1 MAQQKWLIVC
11 FLCFVVLYFP
21 VNPANSQSNN
31 DLVNRIKRLESE
43 MSDLNRHLF
52 SEKRAV
58 ESPSS
63 QKATETTYRPLS
75 EKAGRAVGVPAHQ
88 SAAAQNIVKLQ
99 RLEAL
104 VRSLQGVSE
113 ELNNRIDK
121 LVGDL
126 DRRLAVLET
135 DSPSKNKIIARQKGE
150 SSKQIT
156 VVSNAKQVS
165 NAKEASKSGILG
177 YLPNTVNK
185 KKTNDLGVAK
195 AISSTGS
202 EKVNKK
208 TSLLPVGT
216 PSERYKHAFQYL
228 RKREYKKAEAAL
240 LEFINT
246 HSDDPLAANANYWL
260 AKTFYTRGLYDK
272 AAEIFITGYE
282 KYSTSPKT
290 ADNLLGLGF
299 SLVRLK
305 RPEDACL
312 AFGQLLNEFPQLAS
326 STKRK
331 AKTESKRLGC
341 KG

>member
-1 MAQQKWLIVC
+1 
-11 FLCFVVLYFP
+11 
-21 VNPANSQSNN
+21 
-31 DLVNRIKRLESE
+31 

-58 ESPSS
+58 GSTSS

-88 SAAAQNIVKLQ
+88 SAAARNIVKLQ

-135 DSPSKNKIIARQKGE
+135 GSPLKNKIIGRQKDE
-150 SSKQIT
+150 SPKQIT
-156 VVSNAKQVS
+156 AVS
-165 NAKEASKSGILG
+165 NAKEVSKPGVLG
-177 YLPNTVNK
+177 YLPNSDNK
-185 KKTNDLGVAK
+185 KKTDNLGVTTAL
-195 AISSTGS
+195 SSVGS
-202 EKVNKK
+202 KKVNKQ

-216 PSERYKHAFQYL
+216 PNERYKHAFQYL
-228 RKREYKKAEAAL
+228 RKREYKKAEVAL

-312 AFGQLLNEFPQLAS
+312 AFGQLLNKFPQLAS
-326 STKRK
+326 ETKRK
-331 AKTESKRLGC
+331 AVTESKKIGC

>member
-1 MAQQKWLIVC
+1 MAQQKRLIACV
-11 FLCFVVLYFP
+11 LCFVVLCFSA
-21 VNPANSQSNN
+21 NRANSQSNN
-31 DLVNRIKRLESE
+31 DLLNRISRLESE

-63 QKATETTYRPLS
+63 QDGSKATSNSLVVKS
-75 EKAGRAVGVPAHQ
+75 GRAVEFSSHQ
-88 SAAAQNIVKLQ
+88 SAAAQNIIKLQ

-121 LVGDL
+121 LVSDL

-135 DSPSKNKIIARQKGE
+135 DAPFKDKAIARQQVE
-150 SSKQIT
+150 SPNAIA
-156 VVSNAKQVS
+156 VVSNAK
-165 NAKEASKSGILG
+165 EESKSGVLG
-177 YLPNTVNK
+177 YLPDPVNK
-185 KKTNDLGVAK
+185 KKTSNLGSTKV
-195 AISSTGS
+195 ISSLS
-202 EKVNKK
+202 PQKVNKK
-208 TSLLPVGT
+208 ASLLPAGT

-228 RKREYKKAEAAL
+228 RKRDYKKAEAAL
-240 LEFINT
+240 LEFINA
-246 HSDDPLAANANYWL
+246 HADDPLAANANYWL
-260 AKTFYTRGLYDK
+260 GKTFYTRGLYDK

-290 ADNLLGLGF
+290 ADSLLGLGF

-326 STKRK
+326 STKKK
-331 AKTESKRLGC
+331 AVTESKRIGC

>member
-1 MAQQKWLIVC
+1 MAQQKWLIARV
-11 FLCFVVLYFP
+11 LCFVVLYFSA
-21 VNPANSQSNN
+21 NTANSQSNN
-31 DLVNRIKRLESE
+31 DLLNRINRLESE

-52 SEKRAV
+52 SKKRTV
-58 ESPSS
+58 GSPSS
-63 QKATETTYRPLS
+63 QNGSETTSGPLVVNS
-75 EKAGRAVGVPAHQ
+75 ARAVEVSSHQ
-88 SAAAQNIVKLQ
+88 SAAAQNIIKLQ

-135 DSPSKNKIIARQKGE
+135 DAPFKDKVITRKQVESPNSIA
-150 SSKQIT
+150 
-156 VVSNAKQVS
+156 VVS
-165 NAKEASKSGILG
+165 NAKEASKQGVLG
-177 YLPNTVNK
+177 YLPDPVNK
-185 KKTNDLGVAK
+185 NNTSNLGSTKV
-195 AISSTGS
+195 SSS
-202 EKVNKK
+202 VPPQKVNKK
-208 TSLLPVGT
+208 VSLLPTGT

-228 RKREYKKAEAAL
+228 RKRDYKKAEAAL
-240 LEFINT
+240 LEFINA
-246 HSDDPLAANANYWL
+246 HADDPLAANANYWL
-260 AKTFYTRGLYDK
+260 GKTFYTRGLYGK

-290 ADNLLGLGF
+290 ADSLLGLGF

-326 STKRK
+326 STKK
-331 AKTESKRLGC
+331 QAITESKRIGC

>member
-1 MAQQKWLIVC
+1 MAQQKWLVAC
-11 FLCFVVLYFP
+11 VLCFVVLYSP

-58 ESPSS
+58 ASPSS

-88 SAAAQNIVKLQ
+88 SAAARNIVKLQ

-135 DSPSKNKIIARQKGE
+135 DSPSKDKIIAQQKGE
-150 SSKQIT
+150 NPKQIT
-156 VVSNAKQVS
+156 VVSNAREVGKLGV
-165 NAKEASKSGILG
+165 LG
-177 YLPNTVNK
+177 YLPNSANK
-185 KKTNDLGVAK
+185 KTTNGLGVTK
-195 AISSTGS
+195 AISPVGS
-202 EKVNKK
+202 EKVNKQ

-216 PSERYKHAFQYL
+216 PNERYKHAFQYL
-228 RKREYKKAEAAL
+228 RKREYKKAEVAL

-326 STKRK
+326 ATKRK
-331 AKTESKRLGC
+331 AITESKRIGC

>member
-1 MAQQKWLIVC
+1 MG
-11 FLCFVVLYFP
+11 
-21 VNPANSQSNN
+21 
-31 DLVNRIKRLESE
+31 
-43 MSDLNRHLF
+43 
-52 SEKRAV
+52 
-58 ESPSS
+58 SPSS
-63 QKATETTYRPLS
+63 QEATETTYRPLA
-75 EKAGRAVGVPAHQ
+75 EKTGPAFGVPAHQ
-88 SAAAQNIVKLQ
+88 SAAARNIVKLQ

-126 DRRLAVLET
+126 DRRLAVLEI
-135 DSPSKNKIIARQKGE
+135 DSPPKNKIIVQQKGE
-150 SSKQIT
+150 SPKQIT
-156 VVSNAKQVS
+156 VVSNAKQ
-165 NAKEASKSGILG
+165 ASKSGILG

-185 KKTNDLGVAK
+185 KKTNDPGVAK

-240 LEFINT
+240 LEFINA

-326 STKRK
+326 STKSK
-331 AKTESKRLGC
+331 ATTEIRRLGC

>member
-1 MAQQKWLIVC
+1 
-11 FLCFVVLYFP
+11 
-21 VNPANSQSNN
+21 
-31 DLVNRIKRLESE
+31 

-75 EKAGRAVGVPAHQ
+75 EKAGRAVPSHQ
-88 SAAAQNIVKLQ
+88 SAAARNIVKLQ

-121 LVGDL
+121 LVSDL

-135 DSPSKNKIIARQKGE
+135 DSPSKNKIIVRQKGE

-156 VVSNAKQVS
+156 AVS
-165 NAKEASKSGILG
+165 NAKEARKPGILG

-185 KKTNDLGVAK
+185 KKTNDLGVTK
-195 AISSTGS
+195 AISSTDS

-326 STKRK
+326 STKSK
-331 AKTESKRLGC
+331 ATTEIRRLGC

>member
-11 FLCFVVLYFP
+11 FLCFVVFYL
-21 VNPANSQSNN
+21 PASSVNSQSNN
-31 DLVNRIKRLESE
+31 DLVNRINRLESE

-52 SEKRAV
+52 SEKRAAD
-58 ESPSS
+58 SSSS
-63 QKATETTYRPLS
+63 QEGSGTTYQPRA
-75 EKAGRAVGVPAHQ
+75 EKEGRAVGGPAHQ
-88 SAAAQNIVKLQ
+88 SAAARNIVKLQ

-135 DSPSKNKIIARQKGE
+135 DSPSKDKIIAQQKGE
-150 SSKQIT
+150 NPKQIT
-156 VVSNAKQVS
+156 VVSNAREVG
-165 NAKEASKSGILG
+165 KSGVLG
-177 YLPNTVNK
+177 YLPNSANK
-185 KKTNDLGVAK
+185 Q
-195 AISSTGS
+195 
-202 EKVNKK
+202 

-216 PSERYKHAFQYL
+216 PNERYKHAFQYL
-228 RKREYKKAEAAL
+228 RKREYKKAEVAL

-272 AAEIFITGYE
+272 AAEIFIAGYE

-326 STKRK
+326 ATKRK
-331 AKTESKRLGC
+331 AITESKRIGC